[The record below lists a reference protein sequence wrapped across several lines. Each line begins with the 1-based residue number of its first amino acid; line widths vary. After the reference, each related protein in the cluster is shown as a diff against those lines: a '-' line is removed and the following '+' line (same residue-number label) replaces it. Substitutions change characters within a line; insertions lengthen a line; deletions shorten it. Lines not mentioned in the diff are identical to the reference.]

1 MQQLKKVHSWVAEV
15 LARLPLPSLIHD
27 NENTDNKHGLQKTNL
42 DPSVP
47 CAKPIL

>member
-15 LARLPLPSLIHD
+15 LALLPLPSLVQD
-27 NENTDNKHGLQKTNL
+27 NEITDNKHGLRKTNL

-47 CAKPIL
+47 CPKPIL